1 MTKLNKTLKTL
12 TATTAVVAGTLA
24 SQTVVKAEEVK
35 PVEAPTNLTQTAPE
49 TRVTEAQVAQ
59 AEADRDTAAQAVPA
73 AQAQEATAKEV
84 ADQAD
89 AKVQDLSAKEELGR
103 TITPEK
109 VQAAEEARQA
119 AIEDTA
125 AKDAKATEARVA
137 KLDAEAEVRQ
147 ATDSVEDAKAKAG
160 VADFKVQE
168 AEARKQEALEAT
180 DVKVL
185 NQAIQDA
192 KAADTKVA
200 KAEEAVAQSQTAL
213 DQAKTFDAE
222 HAQNL
227 EKAKTEA
234 DKADADLKA
243 KSTLD
248 QELRAIADR
257 AREAYNQASKG
268 LYNGVR
274 TDLKLNDQYVE
285 AFKRFMNASNA
296 TERRQ
301 ARDQVLAAE
310 LVALGLQEGFGL
322 DEYNRANDYM
332 NDPYLE
338 ALFAQIEREKQDAS
352 VTKYNMGALP
362 DDVLEEANHYLID
375 VINSVRAQ
383 FGLKP
388 TALNANTLKLAKAVA
403 KEVQDNHYG
412 EQKHYVPGINRAA
425 KATDSRLKTSD
436 VNIYENLENGAGVY
450 QQTKTEIF
458 ANLRRAVLRFFYEGH
473 HGGSNSN
480 YGHAKSFYS
489 NDAGTAA
496 AFSFTDLVK
505 LHVLSVPE
513 YGVTDWYEGGK
524 EYRDETYGTTTN
536 TIANPAPDLG
546 ALKSK
551 MDKAVADYAKA
562 HGDKTA
568 AIVTYNKAQGAY
580 FDLKQ
585 VLAKT
590 PQAQEVLTMAQEA
603 LTRETA
609 NRAEK
614 VARVDRLLAQNKDAK
629 QKLAQLENVL
639 ATARQAKVAADA
651 VLAEAQTAL
660 EHASAKLA
668 TASQTLEVREAE
680 LRQAFEKSE
689 ALGKELA
696 DLYNARDNYETIKQ
710 ALVAAKLAQ
719 ADAHKAYQARQEAT
733 LLAKDRAKAAHDA
746 WYTIFNRYRFENLTW
761 EVTAPAVH
769 QVPEFDVDAYLR
781 SQEPG
786 YVMAAVHELPEYK
799 LETPRVETPVTT
811 ATTATAPATSTN
823 VSTSNTVA
831 PTSVETTQ
839 AKLPDT
845 GEVPA
850 LMTVFEGL
858 GLFMSGLGLAV
869 TGRKRRQ

>member
-59 AEADRDTAAQAVPA
+59 AEADRDAAAQAVPA

-89 AKVQDLSAKEELGR
+89 AKVQDLTAKEELGR

-119 AIEDTA
+119 AIEDNA

-160 VADFKVQE
+160 VADFQVQE
-168 AEARKQEALEAT
+168 AEARKQEALEAA
-180 DVKVL
+180 DVKNL
-185 NQAIQDA
+185 NTAIEDA
-192 KAADTKVA
+192 KTADAKVA
-200 KAEEAVAQSQTAL
+200 KAEEAVTQAQTAL
-213 DQAKTFDAE
+213 EEAKTFDAE
-222 HAQNL
+222 HVQNL
-227 EKAKTEA
+227 DKAKAEA
-234 DKADADLKA
+234 DKADADFKA
-243 KSTLD
+243 KSALD
-248 QELRAIADR
+248 QELKAIADQ
-257 AREAYNQASKG
+257 AREAYTQASKG

-274 TDLKLNDQYVE
+274 TDLKLTDRYVE
-285 AFKRFMNASNA
+285 AFKRFMNAANA

-310 LVALGLQEGFGL
+310 LAALGLQEGFGL

-338 ALFAQIEREKQDAS
+338 ALFAQIEREKQDPS

-362 DDVLEEANHYLID
+362 DDILEEANHYLID

-524 EYRDETYGTTTN
+524 EYRDETYGTTAN

-551 MDKAVADYAKA
+551 MNKAVADYAKA

-568 AIVTYNKAQGAY
+568 AIVTYKTQGAY

-590 PQAQEVLTMAQEA
+590 PQAQEALTLAQEA

-614 VARVDRLLAQNKDAK
+614 VARVDQLLAQNKDAK

-639 ATARQAKVAADA
+639 ATARQAKVEADA

-668 TASQTLEVREAE
+668 TASQTLVEREAE
-680 LRQAFEKSE
+680 LRQAVEKSD
-689 ALGKELA
+689 ALSKELA
-696 DLYNARDNYETIKQ
+696 NLYDARDNYEAIKQ
-710 ALVAAKLAQ
+710 ALVAAKLEQ

-733 LLAKDRAKAAHDA
+733 LVAKDRAKAAHDA
-746 WYTIFNRYRFENLTW
+746 WYTLFNRYRFENLTW

-769 QVPEFDVDAYLR
+769 EVPEFDVDAYLR

-811 ATTATAPATSTN
+811 AATATAPAASTN